1 MKIIDDLLSIIDYE
15 TSVVDIRLGPFQTA
29 VLTRHC
35 GLASTPHDP
44 GPHHSR
50 TPVTE
55 AGFLI
60 AKNVRELACMSKS
73 ESSFEAAIGMAT
85 INSLIEI
92 EEQRCAEINAGDN
105 IQIGPVTFGVQINSE
120 PEELSSP
127 DSVILQPP
135 EHLSVPG
142 KQAVDQGE
150 TFLEPTDADSNE
162 DAAAEILNSIGEDFE
177 EDDNT

>member
-1 MKIIDDLLSIIDYE
+1 MDVNLVLFKKNGTTKSFRLPSTVTVIGRRQESDLCVPLM
-15 TSVVDIRLGPFQTA
+15 VVSR
-29 VLTRHC
+29 RHC
-35 GLASTPHDP
+35 ELNIEQNRLKVRDLG
-44 GPHHSR
+44 SR
-50 TPVTE
+50 NGTY
-55 AGFLI
+55 
-60 AKNVRELACMSKS
+60 
-73 ESSFEAAIGMAT
+73 
-85 INSLIEI
+85 ING
-92 EEQRCAEINAGDN
+92 QRVDQAEVNAGDN

-135 EHLSVPG
+135 EHLGVTG

-150 TFLEPTDADSNE
+150 TFLEPTEDDSTE